1 MAGVPDYSKHA
12 NEIEEE
18 VVKVKPDLKSVRN
31 KFREKEP
38 MTAEKFGIYLGGCS
52 IPIKEISEKTI
63 KRYISLAFF
72 KCVKEV
78 IDSRF
83 ATAQLS
89 CNLCTGHVQGIAFD
103 NDVFVIKHTI
113 ILLHNVFTARQQLLP
128 L

>member
-38 MTAEKFGIYLGGCS
+38 MTAEEFGIYLGGCS

-63 KRYISLAFF
+63 KRYIKRL
-72 KCVKEV
+72 CKESNGKLNEKQFMSV
-78 IDSRF
+78 VDDVEMTTGSSR
-83 ATAQLS
+83 
-89 CNLCTGHVQGIAFD
+89 
-103 NDVFVIKHTI
+103 
-113 ILLHNVFTARQQLLP
+113 
-128 L
+128 